1 MKSLLFGAS
10 TLLSLSAMTQEPS
23 ALLEALTDQSI
34 EARPGRMMTAT
45 GEVLAHWVTT
55 TSETPLAK
63 GSWSLS
69 AASRDRARMAIAMP
83 GLAEF
88 EYGRNGATA
97 WMDDP
102 VTGPTVLDES
112 EGKGVQRLLALFSG
126 DWNWRNHYQTATFS
140 PQVNVNDEGS
150 VLLAFRMLPS
160 EGEQDLWYLDQ
171 ATGHLHGVDLHID
184 NRLGET
190 LLYQLRLT
198 DWQERSGGMYPESW
212 SLTQAHHRFAIQ
224 VESMDWNTDLNE
236 AIFQPGED
244 LEKAARLWA
253 DSGTEPAHEL
263 VRLQES
269 YVASIRRKVDV
280 QNIGMA
286 LGEILSQVMTCVT
299 SEGIQITSAP
309 FARYHSISATAVDME
324 AGVSVTRPIEG
335 NERVRPGT
343 LPGGRVL
350 SAWHVGPY
358 DTLTRTHQRLEA
370 WMSQQGLESAGASWE
385 LYWTDPGMEPDP
397 AKWRTQIF
405 MPVR

>member
-1 MKSLLFGAS
+1 
-10 TLLSLSAMTQEPS
+10 
-23 ALLEALTDQSI
+23 
-34 EARPGRMMTAT
+34 
-45 GEVLAHWVTT
+45 
-55 TSETPLAK
+55 
-63 GSWSLS
+63 
-69 AASRDRARMAIAMP
+69 MAIAMP

-112 EGKGVQRLLALFSG
+112 EARGVQRLLALFSG

-140 PQVNVNDEGS
+140 PQVNVNDEGP

-171 ATGHLHGVDLHID
+171 TTGHLHGVDLYID

-190 LLYQLRLT
+190 LLYKLRLT
-198 DWQERSGGMYPESW
+198 DWQERAGGVYPDRW
-212 SLTQAHHRFAIQ
+212 SLMQAHHRFAIQ
-224 VESMDWNTDLNE
+224 VEAMDWNTDLNE
-236 AIFQPGED
+236 SIFQPGED
-244 LEKAARLWA
+244 LERAARLWA
-253 DSGTEPAHEL
+253 GSGTEPAHEL
-263 VRLQES
+263 VRLQETP
-269 YVASIRRKVDV
+269 VASIRRQVDV

-286 LGEILSQVMTCVT
+286 LGEILSQVMTYVT

-309 FARYHSISATAVDME
+309 FARYHSFSAAVVDLE
-324 AGVSVTRPIEG
+324 AGVPVTRPIEG
-335 NERVRPGT
+335 NETVRPGT

-350 SAWHVGPY
+350 SAWHVGPF

-370 WMSQQGLESAGASWE
+370 WMKEQGLESAGASWE

-397 AKWRTQIF
+397 SKWRTQIL